1 MPILGQEVNSA
12 LGNGGITEPT
22 STEQQL
28 SKLHDKYSIT
38 GNPNLINK
46 PSPSTLDLGGVTP
59 NIPGKIPYLDN
70 LPG

>member
-1 MPILGQEVNSA
+1 MPILGQEVTSA
-12 LGNGGITEPT
+12 LGNGGVTEPT

-28 SKLHDKYSIT
+28 SKLHDKYSIS
-38 GNPNLINK
+38 GNPNFINK